1 MGAERAIWAS
11 LLGLAVAVV
20 GLVAAPEP
28 ASACGG
34 FFCNNQQ
41 PVRQSF
47 ERIVFSQ
54 NEDDTVT
61 AVIQI
66 QYQGP
71 SEQFAW
77 LLPVPGEPKVGV
89 SSNSA
94 LTRLEN
100 ATAPSYQMETT
111 VEGNCEDPSSGGL
124 FGGGGTASTAANDSA
139 GTPEQDR
146 GVEVIDGGTVGPY
159 RYETIS
165 VSESAEDPAR
175 EALDWLEENNYDL
188 SDLGP
193 GLIREYLND
202 DMNLLAFKLTKNAEA
217 GEIRPVKVTYEWP
230 QAMIPIKLTAVAAQS
245 DMGVLVW
252 LAGPNRG
259 IPTKYNALELNEA
272 RINWFRWRANYDDL
286 VTEAADEAGGQGF
299 VTEYA
304 DETSTV
310 EDVIFTEDDESTWQ
324 NFAGSD
330 WQGSEGELLF
340 SAINQYAQWNGLPRA
355 VSQGLELPEDVSA
368 QEVVN
373 DPALYYERSAS
384 DIEGMQPQEFISA
397 LEEHVVGPMRGTEEL
412 VQSRPY
418 LTRLYTTMSA
428 NEMTKDPVFDFNPD
442 LGDVSNTHTARR
454 TVYCSNR
461 VTRAEAPWNAELPDG
476 TVVHGTGNQWPF
488 ASNRRGN
495 RNSGSESD
503 DEMPAAEVV
512 KETSMTGE
520 GEVVEDNSESIQQTI
535 RNHND
540 DISLDP
546 GGCSCSTSGDGFRPS
561 PIGWL
566 MAAGLGLVA
575 VRRLR
580 D

>member
-1 MGAERAIWAS
+1 MMRVTTGVKRAIWTS
-11 LLGLAVAVV
+11 LLGLAVAAV

-54 NEDDTVT
+54 NQDDTVT

-71 SEQFAW
+71 SEKFAW
-77 LLPVPGEPKVGV
+77 LLPIPGKPEVGV

-100 ATAPSYQMETT
+100 ATAPSYQMDTT
-111 VEGNCEDPSSGGL
+111 VQGTCEDPSSGGL
-124 FGGGGTASTAANDSA
+124 FGGGGVQAASNDSA
-139 GTPEQDR
+139 GRAEKDR
-146 GVEVIDGGTVGPY
+146 GVDVIDGGTVGPY

-165 VSESAEDPAR
+165 VSESAENPAR
-175 EALDWLEENNYDL
+175 EALDWLEQNGYDL
-188 SDLGP
+188 TNLGP
-193 GLIREYLND
+193 DLIREYLAD
-202 DMNLLAFKLTKNAEA
+202 DMNLLAFKLTKNAQA

-252 LAGPNRG
+252 LAGPARG
-259 IPTKYNALELNEA
+259 IPTKYNALELNQA
-272 RINWFRWRANYDDL
+272 RINWFQWRANYDDV
-286 VTEAADEAGGQGF
+286 VTQAADEAGGQGF

-324 NFAGSD
+324 NFADSD
-330 WQGSEGELLF
+330 WQGREGELLF

-355 VSQGLELPEDVSA
+355 VGQGLELPDGASA
-368 QEVVN
+368 QQVVN
-373 DPALYYERSAS
+373 NPDQFYERSTS
-384 DIEGMQPQEFISA
+384 DIEGMQPQTFVSA
-397 LEEHVVGPMRGTEEL
+397 LEEHVVGPMRDTEEL

-428 NEMTKDPVFDFNPD
+428 NEMTEDPVFDFNRD
-442 LGDVSNTHTARR
+442 LEDVSNNHTAQR

-461 VTRAEAPWNAELPDG
+461 VTRAQAPWEAELPDG
-476 TVVHGTGNQWPF
+476 TVVRGTGNQWPF
-488 ASNRRGN
+488 AN
-495 RNSGSESD
+495 NSSD
-503 DEMPAAEVV
+503 SDEMPAAKVV

-520 GEVVEDNSESIQQTI
+520 GEVVEDNSQSIEQTI
-535 RNHND
+535 QSHND
-540 DISLDP
+540 GIDLDP

-566 MAAGLGLVA
+566 MAAGMALVA
-575 VRRLR
+575 VRRFR
-580 D
+580 N